1 MSNSILVTLELD
13 DKTREQL
20 DGIGKKL
27 DAILEV
33 LQTGA
38 VPTPLKSFENRP
50 QEAVKEAVEETP
62 TEELEKPESA
72 EIQKKSIGLEDVQ
85 KKVVELAA
93 AGKKS
98 QVREIVNEYA
108 ARVSAIPADKVA
120 EVWDRLT
127 ALEG

>member
-1 MSNSILVTLELD
+1 MSNSILVTFELD

-27 DAILEV
+27 DAILEA

-38 VPTPLKSFENRP
+38 AHTPSKSCENRP
-50 QEAVKEAVEETP
+50 QEAVKEVVEETP
-62 TEELEKPESA
+62 AEVQEKPAAA
-72 EIQKKSIGLEDVQ
+72 EIPKKSIGLEDVQ

-120 EVWDRLT
+120 EVWDKLT